1 MNEPATPIAAYR
13 AIIDQLVDETR
24 LLGSSRHIVDT
35 ANFSNAPAHQRYNA
49 FIGSLSKEHR
59 TLLSQMLQEERD
71 GAIHDVLAALTWWI
85 TTRQVGLTFRGDPMP
100 VEINEMGLHGDYVGR
115 RDGWNWPRG
124 NESSSG

>member
-24 LLGSSRHIVDT
+24 LLGSSRHVVDI
-35 ANFSNAPAHQRYNA
+35 AKFSNAPAHQRYNS
-49 FIGSLSKEHR
+49 FIGSLSNEHR

-100 VEINEMGLHGDYVGR
+100 VELSEMGLHGDYVGR

-124 NESSSG
+124 KESSDG